1 MAESVGLQ
9 SQPVDAFGKIS
20 QLLQIKSQQQA
31 LRGQKAEVQ
40 MTEQTARQKAALASY
55 DWNKHIGQ
63 DGVIDLNSLSDPE
76 LRAAAGDQYLD
87 IVSKAVGAREA
98 QLQTKRTLFA
108 LQGDR
113 IEALG
118 NITGALLSDP
128 DVADDKDGKGIQKVN
143 QALQQ
148 YYELYGDDVLPVIA
162 AYAPQ
167 LKSLPPGKLP
177 GALRNI
183 QLQAMDVSQQKA
195 AQAPEYVARGGS
207 AVNVNPAVGAGV
219 PQEIGMTLPP
229 GASIVT
235 DAKGAQYVLDP
246 QTNQVTPVGQGRGGK
261 GGRGAPLGTPPNA
274 PAFQQPTYI
283 GQGADIERAQTEVD
297 QTRQVAANVG
307 QNRNINQK
315 ILKLSKETSTGPLAS
330 FLQSTRIGG
339 QAFGDNYQE
348 LSKFLEKNA
357 IANMQAMGGPGS
369 DARLEAAT
377 AATGSTKFNREA
389 LQAVTKFNDATNT
402 ALEQYRSAMDKA
414 VGTKNPDY
422 TALPEF
428 KAAWAENFDVD
439 IFRYENAV
447 RDGDEEEID
456 AIREELKDD
465 PRRARELQKKS
476 ANIRKLTETGGL

>member
-20 QLLQIKSQQQA
+20 QLLQIRAQKQA
-31 LRGQKAEVQ
+31 LKGQKAEVQ
-40 MTEQTARQKAALASY
+40 MTEQTAQQRAALASY

-76 LRAAAGDQYLD
+76 LRSAAGDQYLD
-87 IVSKAVGAREA
+87 IVSKAVAAREQ
-98 QLQTKRTLFA
+98 QLQTKRTMFA

-128 DVADDKDGKGIQKVN
+128 DIADDKEGKGIQKVN

-207 AVNVNPAVGAGV
+207 VVNVNPAAGAGV

-229 GASIVT
+229 GASIVR
-235 DAKGAQYVLDP
+235 DAADAQYVLDP
-246 QTNQVTPVGQGRGGK
+246 QTNTVTPVGSGRGGR
-261 GGRGAPLGTPPNA
+261 GGPALSAPPSA
-274 PAFQQPTYI
+274 PTFRQPQYI

-307 QNRNINQK
+307 QNRNINQQ
-315 ILKLSKETSTGPLAS
+315 ILKLSKETTTGPLAS

-357 IANMQAMGGPGS
+357 IANMQAMGGPAS

-389 LQAVTKFNDATNT
+389 LQAVTKFNDATNS
-402 ALEQYRSAMDKA
+402 ALEQYRTAMDKA
-414 VGTKNPDY
+414 VGVKNPDY
-422 TALPEF
+422 TEMPAF
-428 KAAWAENFDVD
+428 KASWAKNFDVD

-456 AIREELKDD
+456 KIRSELKDN
-465 PRRARELQKKS
+465 PRRAKELQQKA